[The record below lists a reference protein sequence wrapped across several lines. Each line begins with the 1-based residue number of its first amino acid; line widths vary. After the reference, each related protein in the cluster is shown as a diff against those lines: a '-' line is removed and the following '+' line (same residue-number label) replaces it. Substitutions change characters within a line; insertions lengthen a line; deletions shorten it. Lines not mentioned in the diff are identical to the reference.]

1 MLSLLSLIKL
11 DIRNNK
17 RVQKQWIDQNEQNNW
32 TDFSSKSSPVSCVHP
47 SHCKLLSTALTV
59 LELDYEGFIICLI
72 LRQIVCCVCMCTCRC
87 KCGYTDVEATGRLNV
102 ILQLHLILGE
112 RVCPYIWRSA
122 VRIGWLS
129 LGVWLSLQPR
139 DCRSAAGPGF
149 LHRPCGSQPP
159 SSLAHTVSWL
169 ELSVWHSPETF
180 ERLLIRRSPRL
191 CGAAA
196 MSVRSCL
203 Y

>member
-1 MLSLLSLIKL
+1 MSRIIGQIFLQ
-11 DIRNNK
+11 
-17 RVQKQWIDQNEQNNW
+17 RVPQCPVFIQATVN
-32 TDFSSKSSPVSCVHP
+32 SSPQHSQFWSWIMNIFYLSYFKTNC
-47 SHCKLLSTALTV
+47 LL
-59 LELDYEGFIICLI
+59 CMH
-72 LRQIVCCVCMCTCRC
+72 CVCMCTCRC
-87 KCGYTDVEATGRLNV
+87 KCGYTDVEATGRLNI

-112 RVCPYIWRSA
+112 RVCPYIWSSA
-122 VRIGWLS
+122 VWIGWLS
-129 LGVWLSLQPR
+129 LGVWFSHQHQ
-139 DCRSAAGPGF
+139 DCRSTAGPGF
-149 LHRPCGSQPP
+149 LYRPWGSKLP

-196 MSVRSCL
+196 MSVWSCL